1 MKSVFRLSLNCG
13 TGKIYG
19 VGFRSNNLPYGGTRG
34 LSFSFAN
41 SRTQGVRI
49 LGSPFSNTAILSSN
63 FATEKDG
70 AKSKKKRTPK
80 QIEKDK
86 EKKQNEIEKR
96 KAAQAKEREKN
107 QLLKEKE
114 KEKEKIKKEKEKLKT
129 QNANKLH
136 SESLQKEKAKKAAAK
151 IKKREVE
158 LQTKEKDK
166 KKRERER
173 AKAIIAKATELRQAK
188 LHQAKEKRANR
199 VKKALSAFTFYIK
212 ENHHS
217 VKKQHPNESAP
228 EILKRLAANWKLA
241 TPEQKK
247 SCMELAA
254 KDKIRS
260 ATERSKIPKR
270 PATGYAL
277 FVKERYASEKGKGK
291 NLSFEEVGKLLS
303 QEWRNMGAAQKQK
316 YMLGQTKK

>member
-1 MKSVFRLSLNCG
+1 L
-13 TGKIYG
+13 
-19 VGFRSNNLPYGGTRG
+19 
-34 LSFSFAN
+34 
-41 SRTQGVRI
+41 
-49 LGSPFSNTAILSSN
+49 
-63 FATEKDG
+63 
-70 AKSKKKRTPK
+70 
-80 QIEKDK
+80 
-86 EKKQNEIEKR
+86 
-96 KAAQAKEREKN
+96 KN
-107 QLLKEKE
+107 KEKE
-114 KEKEKIKKEKEKLKT
+114 KMKKE
-129 QNANKLH
+129 
-136 SESLQKEKAKKAAAK
+136 
-151 IKKREVE
+151 
-158 LQTKEKDK
+158 
-166 KKRERER
+166 REREKSFP
-173 AKAIIAKATELRQAK
+173 AKASEKKRDLIQK
-188 LHQAKEKRANR
+188 AKEKKAKR

-303 QEWRNMGAAQKQK
+303 QEWRNMGAAQKEK